1 MRKSLL
7 YLMEA
12 DVVECQAE
20 LAQNNLGCK
29 GSVGKGVRS
38 EDSAA
43 SWF

>member
-1 MRKSLL
+1 ML

-12 DVVECQAE
+12 DVVECEAE
-20 LAQNNLGCK
+20 LAQNHLGRK
-29 GSVGKGVRS
+29 ESVGKGVRS